1 MPIALSCDRGT
12 GFLPAATAHQV
23 AGLYA
28 DSPQLRQAGLFAGRL
43 QPRVQAD
50 WTFCLQVLSSPA
62 ALAMNFLK
70 KF

>member
-1 MPIALSCDRGT
+1 MPIACSFARP

-28 DSPQLRQAGLFAGRL
+28 DSPQPQ
-43 QPRVQAD
+43 VQAD